1 MAAWLMEHE
10 TGMSKG
16 DRLVA
21 GHLFSESEMDR
32 LALAAGTHRGGEPIQ
47 YVLGKAWFDG
57 MELVARSGALIPRPE
72 TEELVA
78 DVAAKLVAAGWDD
91 PFVVDWCTGSGCMAL
106 ALKRRFEKAEVWGVD
121 VSEEALSVAKENGT
135 RLSLNVRW
143 RQSDLLRAPLKLP
156 RPAQVVVAN
165 PPYVPLEDRHAMAD
179 HVLDHEPHL
188 ALFVKDDNPLEFGHA
203 LVHWA
208 EDEGLESG
216 GWLAMECH
224 ASGAPVLASWL
235 KGRPGWEDVDILW
248 DMQGKPRHV
257 IARRCLPST
266 S

>member
-1 MAAWLMEHE
+1 
-10 TGMSKG
+10 
-16 DRLVA
+16 
-21 GHLFSESEMDR
+21 
-32 LALAAGTHRGGEPIQ
+32 
-47 YVLGKAWFDG
+47 
-57 MELVARSGALIPRPE
+57 
-72 TEELVA
+72 
-78 DVAAKLVAAGWDD
+78 
-91 PFVVDWCTGSGCMAL
+91 MAL

-143 RQSDLLRAPLKLP
+143 RQSDLLRAPLKLL